1 LIPRRRSFI
10 LESVG
15 PMDSLLI
22 IRLSALG
29 DVLHTIPAV
38 LELRCAFPGTE
49 ISWAVEPA
57 YAELVAEVTGVD
69 RVIPVASQRWRR
81 NLRSAQT
88 YREAASV
95 RRGLRAAAAGDCAVD
110 FQGLFK
116 SASLGRI
123 SGAKRRFG
131 FDARSIRERA
141 ALMFINRPIDPGD
154 ARHVIE
160 INRGLARRII
170 MTENGTP
177 CRPIEPDFS
186 DWASSGSTPATRRSV
201 GEPCAAFLPGSG
213 GKSKIWNIDRWKGL
227 ADLVAREHALR
238 PLVLWGA
245 GEEGLAATIAA
256 GGPAV
261 KAPATDLR
269 ELAFVLSRAKIV
281 IGGDTGPLHLAAA
294 LGTPVVGMFG
304 PTDPARTGPWRQ
316 QDRCVETYTREKT
329 MEAITLEQVAERV
342 REVLA

>member
-1 LIPRRRSFI
+1 M
-10 LESVG
+10 E
-15 PMDSLLI
+15 SLLI

-57 YAELVAEVTGVD
+57 YAELVAEITGVD
-69 RVIPVASQRWRR
+69 RVIPVASKRWRR

-110 FQGLFK
+110 FQGLLK
-116 SASLGRI
+116 SASLGWI
-123 SGAKRRFG
+123 AGAKRRFG
-131 FDARSIRERA
+131 FDSGSIRERA
-141 ALMFINRPIDPGD
+141 AHMFINRPIDPGD
-154 ARHVIE
+154 ARHIIE
-160 INRGLARRII
+160 INRGLAHRVILA
-170 MTENGTP
+170 EGGDP

-186 DWASSGSTPATRRSV
+186 DWASSGSTPATRRAV
-201 GEPCAAFLPGSG
+201 REPFAVLLPGSG
-213 GKSKIWNIDRWKGL
+213 GRAKNWNIDRWKGL
-227 ADLVAREHALR
+227 ADIVAREYALR
-238 PLVLWGA
+238 PLVVWGP
-245 GEEGLAATIAA
+245 GEEALAASIAA

-261 KAPATDLR
+261 KAPETDLR

-294 LGTPVVGMFG
+294 LGTAVVGLFG
-304 PTDPARTGPWRQ
+304 PTDPVRNGPWRQ
-316 QDRCVETYTREKT
+316 QDRCVETFTKEKT
-329 MEAITLEQVAERV
+329 MEAITVERV
-342 REVLA
+342 AGRIREVLV